1 MSARKVLIPVGLVV
15 IPVMLL
21 TLLLWALP
29 AGATHKAGVKG
40 TLSVFPV
47 AVSPD
52 VAIAAV
58 DRTIIVTLIDPN
70 INSPLFVGTGPNGEV
85 ANAAV
90 SGVNGASLDS
100 GDRISIGAGG
110 VAIDTLMANPG
121 VYLVAMNAN
130 PIGAGDSTPLAD
142 RDDDGDID
150 INDLEIVDNDCD
162 GDDEVDLTVA
172 SILDHTRGLIYVS
185 NVASC
190 MGTFTGFGIRY
201 ATPGVEL
208 TRTIDTIVENL
219 VVPDSPTL
227 VVGESFTHN
236 LALPLKDTDGS
247 GTVNS
252 GDVTIRTGAGDLSKT
267 AFSIPGGAA
276 SLTMTASG
284 DMNSGDVVALQY
296 MGDQVVTV
304 PGIVD
309 SGDNIELVALT
320 NSAVVGGLGGIQVIS
335 GNVTPFAITGAGV
348 TAAFTATQALTT
360 GDTFTIRYTGTETL
374 AVPATGFFYN
384 AALATGEQFT
394 LTLNID
400 KLPLQDTNGDSVI
413 STADIIATI
422 AKRTPGQTP
431 IITNIGA
438 SNVLADESRGLAGG
452 SVINLLHTGDTLA
465 AGTTIVI
472 SYKGLEDLVTV
483 QGSFGEIPL
492 RLMET
497 GPDTGV
503 FTGDVI
509 AVDIGVLVNDVHGDN
524 LAPGLPSRPQ
534 LAVSDAASIRFSY
547 KDRNPGLTV
556 TDGGR
561 VNVENDPPDF
571 QQTSPA
577 SGDITNELNT
587 VLSTVVSDLIAGVDA
602 AKDTSIVVTITVD
615 GIPELISSGDVTVT
629 ETPAGSGVYSVSYN
643 INTISRIA
651 TAITDGTVVDVEVV
665 WSISASDTAGN
676 RTSTEL
682 RPLQVNNAPPD
693 VVQVI
698 IGQGW
703 DTETAS
709 ATASRTSIRV
719 DFNTAMDAASFQAGD
734 FLVGGVAPTSV
745 AGPFVGAANSVF
757 LTVPELAPDATPSV
771 DLVGEVLDVGGNSV
785 SSASVAAPNDGIA
798 PGLTVNLTSDTTVAV
813 VSTSKVTMTVSSDE
827 LIVGAFPVL
836 TFDRCG
842 PSDPLVCTGG
852 AAAPTLVRQ
861 IVTEQKAWSFEI
873 SGLTSGDYNLGI
885 TVQDAAGNVATAG
898 TSVGDPRAANAHHF
912 EIDTA
917 LPAATVTPADGAT
930 QAEAALFLITVN
942 WAAEGAE
949 YPGDT
954 QANATLTTAVLDT
967 GDAAERNLI
976 TLASAN
982 VGGNVWSIAIP
993 DITLG
998 EHTLSIG
1005 GTDAAGNVQAV
1016 TTTSFTVTERP
1027 LYAVALQPGL
1037 NLVSLPA
1044 APASTAID
1052 DVITSAHDVT
1062 LVFTYDPNDPL
1073 GPWLFARRDRKE
1085 DPFKGDLTTID
1096 SKHAYFMSANAV
1108 VDLSVDIPVQSPVL
1122 FVPPTIVVR
1131 TGWNLVPVTDI
1142 TQKPFLTEIA
1152 ANTYFGAT
1160 GWARAL
1166 GYNSLAAGSPWV
1178 PVAPGGM
1185 VQVGFGYWVW
1195 FNAPGLII
1203 P

>member
-1 MSARKVLIPVGLVV
+1 
-15 IPVMLL
+15 
-21 TLLLWALP
+21 
-29 AGATHKAGVKG
+29 
-40 TLSVFPV
+40 
-47 AVSPD
+47 
-52 VAIAAV
+52 
-58 DRTIIVTLIDPN
+58 
-70 INSPLFVGTGPNGEV
+70 
-85 ANAAV
+85 
-90 SGVNGASLDS
+90 
-100 GDRISIGAGG
+100 
-110 VAIDTLMANPG
+110 
-121 VYLVAMNAN
+121 
-130 PIGAGDSTPLAD
+130 
-142 RDDDGDID
+142 
-150 INDLEIVDNDCD
+150 
-162 GDDEVDLTVA
+162 
-172 SILDHTRGLIYVS
+172 
-185 NVASC
+185 
-190 MGTFTGFGIRY
+190 
-201 ATPGVEL
+201 
-208 TRTIDTIVENL
+208 
-219 VVPDSPTL
+219 
-227 VVGESFTHN
+227 
-236 LALPLKDTDGS
+236 
-247 GTVNS
+247 
-252 GDVTIRTGAGDLSKT
+252 
-267 AFSIPGGAA
+267 
-276 SLTMTASG
+276 
-284 DMNSGDVVALQY
+284 
-296 MGDQVVTV
+296 
-304 PGIVD
+304 
-309 SGDNIELVALT
+309 
-320 NSAVVGGLGGIQVIS
+320 
-335 GNVTPFAITGAGV
+335 
-348 TAAFTATQALTT
+348 LTT
-360 GDTFTIRYTGTETL
+360 GDTFTIRYAGTETL
-374 AVPATGFFYN
+374 AVPATGYFYN
-384 AALATGEQFT
+384 TVLKTGEAFT

-400 KLPLQDTNGDSVI
+400 KLPLQDTNGDSAI

-422 AKRTPGQTP
+422 AKRTPAQTP
-431 IITNIGA
+431 IITNIGS
-438 SNVLADESRGLAGG
+438 SNVLADATRGLAGG
-452 SVINLLHTGDTLA
+452 SVINLVHTGDTLA
-465 AGTTIVI
+465 AGTAIVI

-483 QGSFGEIPL
+483 QGSFGAMPIRL
-492 RLMET
+492 RET

-509 AVDIGVLVNDVHGDN
+509 AVDIATLAADVKGDN
-524 LAPGLPSRPQ
+524 LAPLLAARPQ
-534 LAVSDAASIRFSY
+534 LAVSDAASIRFTY
-547 KDRNPGLTV
+547 KDRNPGVTV

-577 SGDITNELNT
+577 SGDITNDLSST
-587 VLSTVVSDLIAGVDA
+587 LSTVLSDLIAGVDP
-602 AKDTSIVVTITVD
+602 AKDTSIFLTITVD

-643 INTISRIA
+643 IKTISRIA
-651 TAITDGTVVDVEVV
+651 AAITAGTVVDVEVV
-665 WSISASDTAGN
+665 WSITASDTAGN
-676 RTSTEL
+676 TTSTAS

-693 VVQVI
+693 VSQVI

-703 DTETAS
+703 ATATAS

-771 DLVGEVLDVGGNSV
+771 SLVGEVLDVGGNSV

-798 PGLTVNLTSDTTVAV
+798 PGLTVKLTSDTTVAV
-813 VSTSKVTMTVSSDE
+813 VSKSKVTMTVDSDE
-827 LIVGAFPVL
+827 SIVGAFPVV
-836 TFDRCG
+836 TFAKCG
-842 PSDPLVCTGG
+842 PSIPLVCTGG

-873 SGLTSGDYNLGI
+873 SGLTSGDYNIGV

-898 TSVGDPRAANAHHF
+898 TSVGDPRAATAHHF

-917 LPAATVTPADGAT
+917 LPPATVTPAAGAS

-942 WAAEGAE
+942 WAAEAAE

-954 QANATLTTAVLDT
+954 QANATLTTAVLDS

-976 TLASAN
+976 NLASAN

-998 EHTLSIG
+998 KHTLSFG
-1005 GTDAAGNVQAV
+1005 GSDAAGNVQAV
-1016 TTTSFTVTERP
+1016 TATTFTVTERP
-1027 LYAVALQPGL
+1027 KYTVTLQPGL

-1062 LVFTYDPNDPL
+1062 LVFTYDPDDAK
-1073 GPWLFARRDRKE
+1073 GPWLFARRDKKE

-1108 VDLSVDIPVQSPVL
+1108 VSLAVDVPVQSAVL
-1122 FVPPTIVVR
+1122 FVPPTINVR

-1142 TQKPFLTEIA
+1142 TQQPFLTVIA

-1166 GYNSLAAGSPWV
+1166 GYNSLAAGGPWV
-1178 PVAPGGM
+1178 PVAPAGN